1 MTEKTTGKKPPSPRT
16 AQHVDMTLTCL
27 IDKKNLYIYNKLGNG
42 SFGVV
47 KRGEWVT
54 PSGNK
59 ARKKELK
66 GSVPVLAL
74 MLVIIIGRSCHASII
89 FVATKLLS

>member
-1 MTEKTTGKKPPSPRT
+1 MTEKMTGKKPPSPRT
-16 AQHVDMTLTCL
+16 AQHTDMTLTCL

-59 ARKKELK
+59 VREKELK
-66 GSVPVLAL
+66 GSMRVFML
-74 MLVIIIGRSCHASII
+74 MLVIIIGRSCHTSII